1 MRLCGNAMARAEF
14 KTGAEVME
22 FFSLGT
28 KYCAM
33 ATRSFCNPESLA
45 ADHCINYEHRKM

>member
-22 FFSLGT
+22 FFSLGQNIVQWQREVFVIQNLWQQII
-28 KYCAM
+28 A
-33 ATRSFCNPESLA
+33 
-45 ADHCINYEHRKM
+45 